1 MNLDGADL
9 RQVDG
14 ARSKL
19 NGYTIIDYRDRES
32 LVDSGERSSGRGN
45 NIKVGQDRVRIS
57 RTAGMHEYRAE
68 RRKERDGSAGSLRGV
83 CRAGCGDV
91 HRLACGDGRRC
102 GVETGCRSRCDKRSD
117 LRAVGPGDAKVG
129 RARNRCCKLLTLRG
143 KRRSASRAWMPMPV
157 PALISMALIFGKSAD
172 PVVNWIVIELPV
184 TVTGKDLSIAVKAA
198 PAAATI
204 SKFFRTYVPLIEVL
218 KSRLPVVVQ

>member
-1 MNLDGADL
+1 
-9 RQVDG
+9 
-14 ARSKL
+14 
-19 NGYTIIDYRDRES
+19 
-32 LVDSGERSSGRGN
+32 
-45 NIKVGQDRVRIS
+45 
-57 RTAGMHEYRAE
+57 
-68 RRKERDGSAGSLRGV
+68 
-83 CRAGCGDV
+83 
-91 HRLACGDGRRC
+91 
-102 GVETGCRSRCDKRSD
+102 
-117 LRAVGPGDAKVG
+117 
-129 RARNRCCKLLTLRG
+129 
-143 KRRSASRAWMPMPV
+143 MPV